1 MFLSLVD
8 SPNPLRNAF
17 ARLPAQ
23 SHMRMA
29 FRYAIGIACWLCGLA
44 SLVVLFGETA
54 WGQASWEYSPYAN
67 KVWLVTD
74 GSPRLE
80 EAVLDAKRE
89 LPAWSDSRMLY
100 VWDLAVNAAPEK
112 MAARVREGFDGL
124 TAVEILSLQPKCLEG
139 DKLFLVLLQDG
150 GGDIDIQVCEV
161 DCRTRNVGVAVSRKA
176 SSLNLVVPTIAE
188 LLIKA
193 FSPTT
198 KIETIE
204 DVAVKTR
211 LRAGGMIVDPQSPAL
226 VEAGQ
231 VLVPVIRRDDRNG
244 DPMKNGILPLAWTV
258 LSVKTRLDSL
268 LVCELTSGFRTG
280 IPTKVGAR
288 TVRYAV
294 LAKPQLEST
303 HVVLRSRGRGQ
314 LLAGYEVFS
323 RADADSEAQ
332 LLGVTDWR
340 GSIEIPSTN
349 GELMVLIVKNGNQL
363 LARLPLVPGYQGEAI
378 ATTIEDDARL
388 EAEGF
393 VQSFQGRIMD
403 LVARRE
409 ILASRMRKRIEEK
422 KFDDAAKLLE
432 EFRTLENRADLKK
445 TIDVQQQAITSKD
458 KLTQARIDKLIGNA
472 NKLNLRFL
480 DPELGNVL
488 AKELKAATDKAKDG
502 T

>member
-1 MFLSLVD
+1 MYQLLSDPSKEIRSALGSLAEQALLRGTVQVLFRLSL
-8 SPNPLRNAF
+8 
-17 ARLPAQ
+17 
-23 SHMRMA
+23 
-29 FRYAIGIACWLCGLA
+29 W
-44 SLVVLFGETA
+44 LFGLMGLVLGSEATA

-67 KVWLVTD
+67 QVWLVTD
-74 GSPRLE
+74 GSRRLE
-80 EAVLDAKRE
+80 EVVRDAKRE
-89 LPAWSDSRMLY
+89 LPAWSESRMLY
-100 VWDLAVNAAPEK
+100 VWDLAVSEAPEK
-112 MAARVREGFDGL
+112 IAARVREGLERL
-124 TAVEILSLQPKCLEG
+124 TAGEILALQPKCLEG
-139 DKLFLVLLQDG
+139 DKLFLVLLQDEG
-150 GGDIDIQVCEV
+150 SDIDVQVCEV
-161 DCRTRNVGVAVSRKA
+161 DCRTRNVGVAAARKVA
-176 SSLNLVVPTIAE
+176 SLPIVVPTIGE
-188 LLIKA
+188 LLLKS

-198 KIETIE
+198 KIETVE

-258 LSVKTRLDSL
+258 LAVKTRLDSL
-268 LVCELTSGFRTG
+268 LVCELTSGFRTA
-280 IPTKVGAR
+280 IPTKIGAR

-294 LAKPQLEST
+294 VAKPQLEST

-340 GSIEIPSTN
+340 GSIEIPSTK

-363 LARLPLVPGYQGEAI
+363 LARLPLVPGYQAEAI

-445 TIDVQQQAITSKD
+445 TIDIQQQAITSKD

-502 T
+502 S

>member
-1 MFLSLVD
+1 MFS
-8 SPNPLRNAF
+8 S
-17 ARLPAQ
+17 LPAPTKT
-23 SHMRMA
+23 SHSAYGSSPKRA
-29 FRYAIGIACWLCGLA
+29 FLRETVRGLFHLALWLCGFVG
-44 SLVVLFGETA
+44 LVFCSGAKA

-67 KVWLVTD
+67 QVWLVTD

-80 EAVLDAKRE
+80 EVVRDAKRG
-89 LPAWSDSRMLY
+89 LPAWSESRMLY
-100 VWDLAVNAAPEK
+100 VWDLAVSEAPEK
-112 MAARVREGFDGL
+112 IAARVREGLEGL
-124 TAVEILSLQPKCLEG
+124 TAGEILSLQPKCLGG
-139 DKLFLVLLQDG
+139 DKLFLVLLRDAG
-150 GGDIDIQVCEV
+150 SDIEVQVCEV
-161 DCRTRNVGVAVSRKA
+161 DCRTRNVGVAVERKV
-176 SSLNLVVPTIAE
+176 SSLPIVVPTIGE
-188 LLIKA
+188 LLIKS

-268 LVCELTSGFRTG
+268 LVCELTSGFRTA
-280 IPTKVGAR
+280 IPTKIGAR
-288 TVRYAV
+288 TVRYAIV
-294 LAKPQLEST
+294 AKPQLEST

-349 GELMVLIVKNGNQL
+349 GELVVLIVKNGNQL
-363 LARLPLVPGYQGEAI
+363 LARLPLVPGYQAEAI

-422 KFDDAAKLLE
+422 KFEDAAKLLE

-445 TIDVQQQAITSKD
+445 TIDIQQQAITSKD

-502 T
+502 S